1 MRFVNKQALSVL
13 SGVDNLFSFP
23 LPMSNPQS
31 QTPAVSSSSVE
42 ATPDAAPASKTKK
55 TKVAK
60 KKKKKSANKGPTD
73 EQLFGNTDDIFGG
86 IPEAKQTTPKTKK
99 KKKASGEAAVVGD
112 THADTGERVLETLTH

>member
-1 MRFVNKQALSVL
+1 
-13 SGVDNLFSFP
+13 
-23 LPMSNPQS
+23 MSNPLL

-42 ATPDAAPASKTKK
+42 ATPDAAAADPASKTKK

-60 KKKKKSANKGPTD
+60 KKKKTANKGPTD

-86 IPEAKQTTPKTKK
+86 IPEAKQKTPKTKK

-112 THADTGERVLETLTH
+112 SHADTGERVLTARQKTRAVSLQVQLYIKLET